1 MALSFDSRRVGD
13 IAVVTCRGR
22 IVEGEES
29 NALQRHVNGLL
40 PYGSDILIDL
50 GGVEFIDSSGLGLLV
65 RLLTRIRA
73 ASGNLQLCALTPRIR
88 EVLRVTKLN
97 SIFESHETEAEA
109 IAAFY
114 QRPRPA
120 GTVPLEPGILCVDK
134 STDVLAYV
142 REILKQ
148 AGYAALTT
156 VNLADAL
163 TLFRATAPKLVIVG
177 ADLRSVTNTRSAD
190 TFNRLIDSL
199 PVIELPRDFSSHEAG
214 EAGRHLLDDV
224 RNALSGRGGGVQ
236 LPPHVER

>member
-1 MALSFDSRRVGD
+1 MPLSFESRRVGD

-29 NALQRHVNGLL
+29 QALQRHVNELL
-40 PYGSDILIDL
+40 PFGSDILMNL

-73 ASGNLQLCALTPRIR
+73 AAGNLQLCALTPRTR
-88 EVLRVTKLN
+88 EVLRVTRL
-97 SIFESHETEAEA
+97 SGVFESHETEAEA

-114 QRPRPA
+114 QRPTSTGGMR
-120 GTVPLEPGILCVDK
+120 LEPGILCVDR

-148 AGYAALTT
+148 AGYAVLTT

-163 TLFRATAPKLVIVG
+163 TLLRATAPKLVIIG
-177 ADLRSVTNTRSAD
+177 TDLRGVTDTHSAE
-190 TFNRLIDSL
+190 TFNKLIDSL
-199 PVIELPRDFSSHEAG
+199 PVIELPRNFSSNEAG
-214 EAGRHLLDDV
+214 EAGRQLLDNV
-224 RNALSGRGGGVQ
+224 RGTLVARAGGV
-236 LPPHVER
+236 P

>member
-1 MALSFDSRRVGD
+1 VALSFDSRRVGD

-40 PYGSDILIDL
+40 PFGSDILMDL

-65 RLLTRIRA
+65 RLLIRIRA
-73 ASGNLQLCALTPRIR
+73 ASGSLQLCAPTPRIR
-88 EVLRVTKLN
+88 EVLRVTKLS

-120 GTVPLEPGILCVDK
+120 GTALLEPGILCVDK

-163 TLFRATAPKLVIVG
+163 TLFRATAPRLIIVG
-177 ADLRSVTNTRSAD
+177 ADLRGVTDTRSAD

-224 RNALSGRGGGVQ
+224 RNALGARGNSVQ
-236 LPPHVER
+236 QAPHVER